1 MNVYKTGDI
10 RNVILM
16 GHGGSGKSTLAES
29 MAYSTGI
36 ISRMGNITDGNT
48 ISDFD
53 KEEIKRKFSINST
66 IIPIEFDGV
75 KINLYA
81 VIIIEMNSIVDKP
94 FQKCRCRYIQTFHR
108 DVFSHLILQCAENG
122 HVQLTKDGVI

>member
-1 MNVYKTGDI
+1 MNVYKTENI

-16 GHGGSGKSTLAES
+16 GHGGSGKSTLAEA
-29 MAYSTGI
+29 MAFSTKI

-66 IIPIEFDGV
+66 IIPIEYDGV
-75 KINLYA
+75 KINVLDTPGYFDFIGDSSVSDA
-81 VIIIEMNSIVDKP
+81 DQERRRP
-94 FQKCRCRYIQTFHR
+94 CRLC
-108 DVFSHLILQCAENG
+108 
-122 HVQLTKDGVI
+122 